1 MSQKQ
6 AQRKKRTQKQ
16 PKVEHCRTV
25 EVTQLNDL
33 LIASIDGVE
42 FCRLAYSHNRLLI
55 ALNKRLEAA
64 SHAAQTTL
72 LMEGYLDTPSE
83 RKSAEYNAT
92 QLIQHH
98 AAGVTAYISH
108 NIQYIL
114 GSMLESYLNIGGL
127 YAVQDRELQS
137 GLDPQPITAEKIQR
151 IFTDLA
157 IYNVQRQA
165 KATGGRR
172 PDQAKERARRDMKR
186 AVTTLRKERRKI
198 TYEEAEDILGYGGG
212 TLKGI
217 VRRHNLSSYWKE
229 LKKGVET

>member
-1 MSQKQ
+1 VSQKQ

-83 RKSAEYNAT
+83 RKA
-92 QLIQHH
+92 
-98 AAGVTAYISH
+98 
-108 NIQYIL
+108 
-114 GSMLESYLNIGGL
+114 LNIMPHSL
-127 YAVQDRELQS
+127 YNTMQRGDS
-137 GLDPQPITAEKIQR
+137 IHITQHTVHTWINVGILFEHRR
-151 IFTDLA
+151 I
-157 IYNVQRQA
+157 VC
-165 KATGGRR
+165 
-172 PDQAKERARRDMKR
+172 RAR
-186 AVTTLRKERRKI
+186 
-198 TYEEAEDILGYGGG
+198 
-212 TLKGI
+212 
-217 VRRHNLSSYWKE
+217 
-229 LKKGVET
+229 